1 MRNQQVPFQDGISG
15 TRPSRGP
22 LARFSFGPGRGFGIE
37 ESLTVGQRIF
47 HAQGCDA
54 VGLAAISDELGI
66 KPPSFYGAFGSKA
79 DFFARILE
87 RYSNSVL
94 ALTDILVPGRPPLE
108 ALSDLSSVQRAPMP
122 VTRNNEVVS
131 SLKLPAAVTLQKA

>member
-1 MRNQQVPFQDGISG
+1 LGARS
-15 TRPSRGP
+15 SHGP

-54 VGLAAISDELGI
+54 VGLAAILDELGI